1 MASRNWILLSCLVFL
16 TLSVGS
22 SRAEDWE
29 AFQDD
34 ITDDGGQALEEN
46 EDDGGEQTLDPRL
59 FLILPTGAGNLL
71 NLNTTGALLALL
83 GTAAL
88 LSALG
93 FLIYHIVSNKLMMK
107 GQTTYGSGGYSS
119 YGSSGTGGFS
129 TGGFG
134 TGSGSHYGYARS
146 SDAPMDWDSLK
157 ILDYIS
163 MMEEMWRKLDVH
175 DTGCQKRILCEIHQN
190 EKALGPAAS
199 KIVNAFGYARY
210 LSVLN
215 IPDALKNMIDDY
227 QDAADKGRSL
237 QDKECK
243 DVFDSCDF
251 SVKETFLKKLKSH
264 SE

>member
-146 SDAPMDWDSLK
+146 GSRPCKHFLFFFKHSSVALATDF
-157 ILDYIS
+157 
-163 MMEEMWRKLDVH
+163 VH
-175 DTGCQKRILCEIHQN
+175 LRFRI
-190 EKALGPAAS
+190 
-199 KIVNAFGYARY
+199 
-210 LSVLN
+210 
-215 IPDALKNMIDDY
+215 
-227 QDAADKGRSL
+227 
-237 QDKECK
+237 
-243 DVFDSCDF
+243 
-251 SVKETFLKKLKSH
+251 
-264 SE
+264 